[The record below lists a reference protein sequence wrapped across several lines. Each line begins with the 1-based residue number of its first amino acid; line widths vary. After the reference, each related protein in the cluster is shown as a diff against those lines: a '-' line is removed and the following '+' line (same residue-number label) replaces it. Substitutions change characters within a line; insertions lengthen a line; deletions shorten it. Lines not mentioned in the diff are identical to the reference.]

1 MMGKVS
7 STYRV
12 IEILKAL
19 NEGQVLSIDTLSSSY
34 DTSARSI
41 RRDFEL
47 IKEIFGEIL
56 ISPQKGCY
64 QAVGK
69 IILQD
74 TLNSTEL
81 YMLKNIL
88 ALSDKSHL
96 NLSKTIDSKIKKAM
110 IKESGDSPYV
120 FKNKPYEEIYEHKEK
135 FRFLEHAIT
144 FRKEISFTYQN
155 ADKINTF
162 ILKPYKILFI
172 NENFYLASEFQ
183 NKKMILSRIAMIE
196 ALYYTGQT
204 FNHNHDIMEF
214 IYDMQSPWATY
225 KENFKQELKEII
237 VQIPKE
243 QAKYFKLKKF
253 LPSQKILHEDEEGV
267 LTLAYTVT
275 SQNEVITL
283 IKQWIPYIKI
293 IAPDGLSW
301 MMRGVAKKFLENFE
315 KWNLR
320 EINTV

>member
-1 MMGKVS
+1 MGKVS

-19 NEGQVLSIDTLSSSY
+19 NEGKVLSIDTLSSAY

-64 QAVGK
+64 QAVEK
-69 IILQD
+69 TILQD

-96 NLSKTIDSKIKKAM
+96 NLSKTIDDKIKKAM
-110 IKESGDSPYV
+110 IKEEGNSPYV
-120 FKNKPYEEIYEHKEK
+120 FKNKPYEEIYAHKEK

-144 FRKEISFTYQN
+144 FRKEIGFTYQN
-155 ADKINTF
+155 GDKINAF

-172 NENFYLASEFQ
+172 NENFYLTSESQ
-183 NKKMILSRIAMIE
+183 NTHVILSRIAMME

-204 FNHNHDIMEF
+204 FPHNRDIMEF
-214 IYDMQSPWATY
+214 IDYMQTPWATY
-225 KENFKQELKEII
+225 KENFKQEFKEII

-253 LPSQKILHEDEEGV
+253 LPSQKIVSEDEKGT
-267 LTLAYTVT
+267 LTLSYTVT

-283 IKQWIPYIKI
+283 IKQWIPYIKV
-293 IAPDGLSW
+293 IAPESLVW
-301 MMRGVAKKFLENFE
+301 MMRGVAKKYLEGFE
-315 KWNLR
+315 K
-320 EINTV
+320 

>member
-1 MMGKVS
+1 MGKAS

-19 NEGQVLSIDTLSSSY
+19 NEGKILSIDTLASAY

-47 IKEIFGEIL
+47 IKEIFGDIL

-69 IILQD
+69 TLLQD
-74 TLNSTEL
+74 TLNSAEL

-88 ALSDKSHL
+88 KLSDKSQL
-96 NLSKTIDSKIKKAM
+96 SLSKTVDDSVKKAI
-110 IKESGDSPYV
+110 IKEEDNSPYL

-144 FRKEISFTYQN
+144 FRKEIRFTYSN
-155 ADKINTF
+155 MDKVNVFT
-162 ILKPYKILFI
+162 LKPYKIIFI
-172 NENFYLASEFQ
+172 NENFYLVSEFQ
-183 NKKMILSRIAMIE
+183 HKKVTLSRIAMISE
-196 ALYYTGQT
+196 LCYTGQS
-204 FNHNHDIMEF
+204 FIHNRDMMAF
-214 IYDMQSPWATY
+214 IYHMQSPWATY
-225 KENFKQELKEII
+225 KENFKHELKEII
-237 VQIPKE
+237 VQVPHE

-253 LPSQKILHEDEEGV
+253 LPSQKILSEDEEGF
-267 LTLAYTVT
+267 LTLSYTVS

-283 IKQWIPYIKI
+283 IKQWIPHMKV
-293 IAPDGLSW
+293 IAPDSLVW
-301 MMRGVAKKFLENFE
+301 MMKGVAKKYLGSFE
-315 KWNLR
+315 KGDASD
-320 EINTV
+320 

>member
-1 MMGKVS
+1 MGKAS

-19 NEGQVLSIDTLSSSY
+19 NEGKILSIDTLASAY

-47 IKEIFGEIL
+47 IKEIFGDIL

-69 IILQD
+69 TLLQD

-88 ALSDKSHL
+88 KLSDKSQL
-96 NLSKTIDSKIKKAM
+96 SLSKTVDDTVKKAI
-110 IKESGDSPYV
+110 IKEEDNSPYL

-144 FRKEISFTYQN
+144 FRKEIRFTYRN
-155 ADKINTF
+155 VDKVNVFT
-162 ILKPYKILFI
+162 LKPYKILFI
-172 NENFYLASEFQ
+172 SENFYLASEYHYKS
-183 NKKMILSRIAMIE
+183 KKVTLSRIAMIE
-196 ALYYTGQT
+196 DLQYTGQS
-204 FNHNHDIMEF
+204 FNHDREMMEF
-214 IYDMQSPWATY
+214 IYHMQSPWATY
-225 KENFKQELKEII
+225 KENFKHELKEII
-237 VQIPKE
+237 VQVPHE

-253 LPSQKILHEDEEGV
+253 LPSQKILSEDEEGA
-267 LTLAYTVT
+267 LTLSYTVS

-283 IKQWIPYIKI
+283 IKQWIPHMKV
-293 IAPDGLSW
+293 IAPESLVW
-301 MMRGVAKKFLENFE
+301 MMKGVAKKYLGSFE
-315 KWNLR
+315 KGDASD
-320 EINTV
+320 

>member
-1 MMGKVS
+1 MGKVS

-19 NEGQVLSIDTLSSSY
+19 NEGQVLSIDTLSSTY

-64 QAVGK
+64 QAIGK
-69 IILQD
+69 TILQD

-155 ADKINTF
+155 GDKINTF

-172 NENFYLASEFQ
+172 NENFYLASEVQ
-183 NKKMILSRIAMIE
+183 SKKMILSRIAMIE

-267 LTLAYTVT
+267 LTLSYTVT

-293 IAPDGLSW
+293 IAPSGLSW
-301 MMRGVAKKFLENFE
+301 MMRGVAKKYLESFE
-315 KWNLR
+315 K
-320 EINTV
+320 